1 MKIFIRILGIFI
13 VLYTAMKVYNSP
25 TKYYDNGALNTLLYL
40 LLLIGG
46 LSLFILSFKKIKK
59 KKVRKS

>member
-1 MKIFIRILGIFI
+1 
-13 VLYTAMKVYNSP
+13 MKVYNSP